1 MSRILII
8 DDDEAFAD
16 LLCALV
22 SAEGHE
28 VFTAGSARSAMDLFR
43 LNFEPNLILVDLQ
56 MDRMNGFETIDAL
69 KAEPACDR
77 SVIVMLT
84 AASSDETA
92 RQARAHGAA
101 GFLAKPIQ
109 PAVIGQQIA
118 RFLQDPR
125 LVWLDDHHTI
135 VRAA

>member
-8 DDDEAFAD
+8 DDDEAFAE
-16 LLCALV
+16 LLGALA

-28 VFTAGSARSAMDLFR
+28 VFVAGGARSALDLFR
-43 LNFEPNLILVDLQ
+43 LNLQPDLILVDLQ

-69 KAEPACDR
+69 KAEPACGR
-77 SVIVMLT
+77 AVIVMLT

-92 RQARAHGAA
+92 REARARGAA
-101 GFLAKPIQ
+101 GFLSKPIQ

-135 VRAA
+135 TRAA